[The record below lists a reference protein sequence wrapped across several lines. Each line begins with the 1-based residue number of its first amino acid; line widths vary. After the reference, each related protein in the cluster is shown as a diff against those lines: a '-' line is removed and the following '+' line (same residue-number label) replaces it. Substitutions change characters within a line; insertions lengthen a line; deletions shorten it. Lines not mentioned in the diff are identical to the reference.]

1 MRVLKVLTLV
11 ATLSAPLAFAAT
23 PSSAATASNS
33 QAGAWGHNKNSCKP
47 TPYFQQGGCLSSFF
61 TGADDGWVPPRSE
74 VYRERPRLRS
84 FDK

>member
-1 MRVLKVLTLV
+1 MRAFKFLALV
-11 ATLSAPLAFAAT
+11 AALTTPLALAT

-47 TPYFQQGGCLSSFF
+47 TPYFPRGGCLTSFF

-74 VYRERPRLRS
+74 MYRERPKLRAL
-84 FDK
+84 DR